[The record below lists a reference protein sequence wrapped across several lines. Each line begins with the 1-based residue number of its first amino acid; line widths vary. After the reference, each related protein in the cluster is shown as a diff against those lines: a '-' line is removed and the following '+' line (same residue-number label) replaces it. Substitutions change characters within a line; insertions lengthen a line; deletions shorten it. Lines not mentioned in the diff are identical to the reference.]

1 MREGMVD
8 PTGLS
13 FAQPKGGLKRGETLA
28 DELNT
33 KRPKA
38 KEPIAKEPKD
48 RASQAS
54 ARDDGEARSK
64 RRRTT
69 SAPPSPRDLD
79 WNAADERRLVS
90 AVETAG
96 TTRSWC
102 GPTVCR
108 W

>member
-28 DELNT
+28 DELKT
-33 KRPKA
+33 KQPK
-38 KEPIAKEPKD
+38 AKEPKD

-96 TTRSWC
+96 TARSWC

>member
-13 FAQPKGGLKRGETLA
+13 FPQPKGGLKRGETLA
-28 DELNT
+28 DELKT
-33 KRPKA
+33 KQPKA
-38 KEPIAKEPKD
+38 IKEPKD

-69 SAPPSPRDLD
+69 SAPQ
-79 WNAADERRLVS
+79 AAALAAEQ
-90 AVETAG
+90 VETKRVASTKFTDEEEG
-96 TTRSWC
+96 RLLA
-102 GPTVCR
+102 
-108 W
+108 